1 MKKIFV
7 SIAMCTAVLLGV
19 NACQKETAET
29 VVPGDGH
36 DVAVCKID
44 YSATLEQPEKS
55 GQTGSKTYLGGEYY
69 NLVYWYAKD
78 EAKSIEA
85 DKIVLLG
92 VGGTG
97 AARHHDILAVK
108 SVNEDDKRSAIFEL
122 SEVPQVELEELACA
136 VYPSDCVDYDN
147 TVLTKINEG
156 STGSLEGVISGTV
169 TVNFPAT
176 QTYVENSFSNGANI
190 AVGKEVKTLNPGKTS
205 GKSEIQFRNAFGVL
219 ELQLKGDF
227 KVGKIKVSGHN
238 GEKLNGKFKI
248 DLAGIDGKDTFT
260 GAVATADRT
269 DGDDVITL
277 DCTANGG
284 VQLSTETYTTFDIVV
299 PVDAFKDPDEEGNK
313 IGGFTAV
320 IYDVTN
326 APEFTVLATE
336 KDNTIH
342 RSKIKAMPEMTFD
355 GDTPKFKE
363 VEYLQSA
370 ADGKTQIINTNYY
383 TKETVGIFINFK
395 INTKYTGVQCIMGSF
410 KNGDK
415 LSIVKSTDH
424 TNRFNLYFG
433 NDDVDGYVEGDWSK
447 SHKIRVEN
455 NYGYIDDKNGKKIN
469 SGTIKISGENQLY
482 LFGSATST
490 TGSGGNPGLKGG
502 YVYSAHITDEGVKV
516 RDFIPCCCVSGKYT
530 DGDGNKPAEAV
541 TTAKPGM
548 LDLVSGNLFINQAEG
563 DFTYGPYVN

>member
-44 YSATLEQPEKS
+44 YSATLEQPEES
-55 GQTGSKTYLGGEYY
+55 DQTGSKTYLGGNKY

-92 VGGTG
+92 VGGGTG
-97 AARHHDILAVK
+97 EARHHDILAVK

-122 SEVPQVELEELACA
+122 SENPQVELEELACA

-147 TVLTKINEG
+147 TALVKIDG
-156 STGSLEGVISGTV
+156 GPTGSLEGIISGTV

-219 ELQLKGDF
+219 ELQLKGSF

-238 GEKLNGKFKI
+238 GEKLNGKFNINLDNI
-248 DLAGIDGKDTFT
+248 DDAAFT

-277 DCTANGG
+277 DCTGVTGGG

-363 VEYLQSA
+363 VEYLTS
-370 ADGKTQIINTNYY
+370 GSVKRKYINTKYN
-383 TKETVGIFINFK
+383 TKTTVGIFINLK
-395 INTKYTGVQCIMGSF
+395 VTDDKGVQRIMGSF
-410 KNGDK
+410 KDGDK

-433 NDDVDGYVEGDWSK
+433 NNDTDGYVEGKWTE
-447 SHKIRVEN
+447 SHKIRIDN
-455 NYGYIDDKNGKKIN
+455 NYGYLDTNDRVKIN
-469 SGTIKISGENQLY
+469 RGTINIKGESPLY
-482 LFGSATST
+482 LFGDATT
-490 TGSGGNPGLKGG
+490 TSYWFKGE
-502 YVYSAHITDEGVKV
+502 VYSAHITDEGVKV

-548 LDLVSGNLFINQAEG
+548 LDLVSGNLFINQAED
-563 DFTYGPYVN
+563 DFTPGPYVN